1 MHRKSML
8 ICVLFILT
16 ALVSFNGCASETGEA
31 SVNTKIFDTKSD
43 NKAAS
48 ARQGKSLIAAG
59 RKGISVNRIIRH
71 RNLKLY
77 L

>member
-48 ARQGKSLIAAG
+48 NPQQSPAKRETVRKIG
-59 RKGISVNRIIRH
+59 RAHV
-71 RNLKLY
+71 
-77 L
+77 